1 MKISDYAK
9 AQGWLKRHASS
20 ENSAGEWEKYAA
32 LNRTPEL
39 DEAIRTIDDKFGPGT
54 VFPASEAPI
63 PPKTLDRDMWESANE
78 RLGFNDGQ
86 LVTPSVD
93 GRTSFSYAGIVKQG
107 PRKDM
112 HKYLDFYSKKQAK
125 ELGKDTT
132 SEWFKSKPEM
142 DAALKKRKET
152 TGKGLTDAELTKK
165 YKKFL
170 KEEGFKTWAE
180 APDDAKGR
188 MKTALYNEQ
197 NPYESQAKWKE
208 EGLKTRVNEETRK
221 LFKKNP
227 PINPKTGLPMTL
239 QEFTALTDGQKTKLL
254 GRLKG
259 KVKPRAYAKRQGWYP
274 EKQANKLMV
283 FLQTAA
289 KKQEKL
295 PLKERTFINVF
306 EGEKFVGV
314 KDKRKNTLWT
324 HVDYDLTGKKNAKVI
339 TDHPGNK
346 NVQFFLNQADKFK
359 YETPDKLLGSYFSKY
374 KRVPKYSEMYQF
386 FNVDPQSAGAK
397 KGKAYKVNPLQQH
410 HQELMAK
417 EPAKNIQLTLS
428 KQNTEASRILNQF
441 EKGTYSFTEADK
453 KLKELGV
460 RIKGSKGWMGPKS
473 GEITAAKS
481 IEAAQAE
488 TVKMFKEAYKKNPKI
503 VDQMTKALDIAFKE
517 RGIKLKKGQA
527 GFIAKDLLKD
537 IGKLG
542 PKGLR
547 LLASDWV
554 WPEIAIGWLEKQN
567 NIQKGMSPERASSEM
582 WKTVTFGLRD
592 KGGTENAIVGQ
603 AKELGYGEKDITALE
618 NIMNYGKVSKKI
630 DDTEMGIE
638 KIEKGYTPFTSEA
651 MVRDLKEKLENLKKE
666 QENAKKNYFGA
677 IGDKDS
683 TYGFDIYDQ
692 ASKELLRKE
701 WNRSLEGRKK
711 RTDPYAGQ
719 IGSELG
725 QIFATTPNWYKT
737 QELIKNMNP
746 QELNKFNLQER
757 GIGYERAH
765 PMYGAALSDKQM
777 ESLRDQ
783 MGYMYSDG
791 GRASYMGGGI
801 AGIRRPNAI
810 PPESGPTPQG
820 LPSMYNRVK
829 KI

>member
-20 ENSAGEWEKYAA
+20 ENSAGEWQKYVA
-32 LNRTPEL
+32 LNTTPEL
-39 DEAIRTIDDKFGPGT
+39 DEAIKTIDDKFGPGT

-86 LVTPSVD
+86 LVRPSGDERTPF
-93 GRTSFSYAGIVKQG
+93 GYAGIVKQG

-170 KEEGFKTWAE
+170 KKEGFKTWAE

-221 LFKKNP
+221 LLAEKK
-227 PINPKTGLPMTL
+227 PINPKTGLPYTL
-239 QEFTALTDGQKTKLL
+239 QEYTALTDGQKTKLL

-417 EPAKNIQLTLS
+417 EPAKSIQLALS

-441 EKGTYSFTEADK
+441 EKGAKGYSFAEADK

-460 RIKGSKGWMGPKS
+460 RIKGSKGWMGPKRQ
-473 GEITAAKS
+473 EISAAKS
-481 IEAAQAE
+481 IKAAQAE

-537 IGKLG
+537 IAKLG

-554 WPEIAIGWLEKQN
+554 WPEIVIGWLDKQN

-582 WKTVTFGLRD
+582 WKNVSFEFVD

-618 NIMNYGKVSKKI
+618 NVMKYGKLSKEIEDTKI
-630 DDTEMGIE
+630 GIE
-638 KIEKGYTPFTSEA
+638 GMEKGYTPFSSEKGA
-651 MVRDLKEKLENLKKE
+651 QQLREKLENLKKE
-666 QENAKKNYFGA
+666 QESVEELYFGA

-711 RTDPYAGQ
+711 RIDPYAGG
-719 IGSELG
+719 IGDVVQSDVFSVDAFLPQNFLG
-725 QIFATTPNWYKT
+725 ATKSKSTLAREKLAAMSD
-737 QELIKNMNP
+737 E
-746 QELNKFNLQER
+746 ENLQR

-791 GRASYMGGGI
+791 GIASL
-801 AGIRRPNAI
+801 RRKND
-810 PPESGPTPQG
+810 
-820 LPSMYNRVK
+820 K
-829 KI
+829 K

>member
-20 ENSAGEWEKYAA
+20 ENSAGEWQKYVA
-32 LNRTPEL
+32 LNTTPEL
-39 DEAIRTIDDKFGPGT
+39 DEAIKTIDDKFGPGT

-86 LVTPSVD
+86 LVRPSGDERTPF
-93 GRTSFSYAGIVKQG
+93 GYAGIVKQG

-170 KEEGFKTWAE
+170 KKEGFKTWAE

-221 LFKKNP
+221 LLAEKK
-227 PINPKTGLPMTL
+227 PINPKTGLPYTL
-239 QEFTALTDGQKTKLL
+239 QEYTALTDGQKTKLL

-417 EPAKNIQLTLS
+417 EPAKSIQLALS

-441 EKGTYSFTEADK
+441 EKGAKGYSFAEADK

-460 RIKGSKGWMGPKS
+460 RIKSSKGWMGPKRQ
-473 GEITAAKS
+473 EISAAKS

-488 TVKMFKEAYKKNPKI
+488 TIKMFKEAYKKNPKI

-537 IGKLG
+537 IAKLG

-554 WPEIAIGWLEKQN
+554 WPEIVIGWLDKQN

-582 WKTVTFGLRD
+582 WKNVSFEFVD

-618 NIMNYGKVSKKI
+618 NVMKYGKLSKEIEDTKI
-630 DDTEMGIE
+630 GIE
-638 KIEKGYTPFTSEA
+638 GMEKGYTPFSSEKGA
-651 MVRDLKEKLENLKKE
+651 QQLREKLENLKKE
-666 QENAKKNYFGA
+666 QESVEELYFGA

-711 RTDPYAGQ
+711 RIDPYAGG
-719 IGSELG
+719 IGDVVQSDVFSVDAFLPQNFLG
-725 QIFATTPNWYKT
+725 ATKSKSTLAREKLAAMSD
-737 QELIKNMNP
+737 E
-746 QELNKFNLQER
+746 ENLQR

-791 GRASYMGGGI
+791 GIASL
-801 AGIRRPNAI
+801 RRKND
-810 PPESGPTPQG
+810 
-820 LPSMYNRVK
+820 K
-829 KI
+829 K